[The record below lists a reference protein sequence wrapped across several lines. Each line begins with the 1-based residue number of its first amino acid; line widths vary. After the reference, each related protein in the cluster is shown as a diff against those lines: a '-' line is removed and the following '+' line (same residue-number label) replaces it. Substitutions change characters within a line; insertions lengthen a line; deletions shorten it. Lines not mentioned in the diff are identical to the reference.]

1 MDVGSAEIGLFIG
14 SLRRKRT
21 ARNVEWKCSICWC
34 RRRSRFSYHYLF
46 REKYDKIDNENSF
59 AFVLQISLDY
69 GLLAFLVT
77 GSLFVVT
84 SFMNTCSVPERNL
97 SELKAAGEVPEFTSL
112 SSTLISLVKIP
123 TSTLKLGFM
132 LCIMMALLIV
142 PLVWFTHHYAS
153 IMYNATDAT
162 STIYNTGIAQG
173 TKMMILFPIT
183 SMVISGASIYF
194 RILDRA
200 NLKYAL
206 FQFPLCNASDW

>member
-21 ARNVEWKCSICWC
+21 AHDVEWKCSVRRCRWC
-34 RRRSRFSYHYLF
+34 NRFSYHHLF
-46 REKYDKIDNENSF
+46 REKYEHIDNQNSILLI
-59 AFVLQISLDY
+59 LQISLDY

-97 SELKAAGEVPEFTSL
+97 GELKAAGEVPEFTSL
-112 SSTLISLVKIP
+112 SSTLISLVRIP
-123 TSTLKLGFM
+123 IPTLKLGFM

-142 PLVWFTHHYAS
+142 PLVWFTHHYAT
-153 IMYNATDAT
+153 IIYNVTDST
-162 STIYNTGIAQG
+162 SPLYNTGVAQG
-173 TKMMILFPIT
+173 TKLMILFPIT

-194 RILDRA
+194 RILDRV
-200 NLKYAL
+200 NLK
-206 FQFPLCNASDW
+206 